1 MGEIIDLGFEA
12 LDFSLK
18 DQNNEEVRLSDF
30 KGRNILLSFHP
41 LAWTKI
47 CTEQMNRLDV
57 RIDLFQKLN
66 TIPFGLSVDTVPCKK
81 AWAKEIG
88 IERLRLLS
96 DFWPH
101 GEIANAFGLFRDK
114 DGFSERANILLNEKH
129 EVIFT
134 RVYDLGEQPDLR
146 EIEEFLI
153 DYGNTSIDLEVEIR
167 KCLIDNKGKLLC
179 MQDLSA
185 VGIHATPK
193 VDFD

>member
-1 MGEIIDLGFEA
+1 MQRIIDLGLEVS
-12 LDFSLK
+12 DFSLK

-30 KGRNILLSFHP
+30 TGRNILLSFHP
-41 LAWTKI
+41 LAWTRV

-57 RIDLFQKLN
+57 RMELFDKLN
-66 TIPFGLSVDTVPCKK
+66 TVPFGISVDPVPCKR
-81 AWAKEIG
+81 AWAKDMA

-101 GEIANAFGLFRDK
+101 GVLSTQLGIFREK

-134 RVYDLGEQPDLR
+134 EIYKLDEQPNLR
-146 EIEEFLI
+146 KIEELLLDYQNTAINLDVEIE
-153 DYGNTSIDLEVEIR
+153 

-179 MQDLSA
+179 MQDMEA
-185 VGIHATPK
+185 VGIHTTPK
-193 VDFD
+193 VNFD